1 MMLRTFA
8 FGLRGLMVAA
18 ALMLGAGAPAMAA
31 SDVIQ
36 QVKLTDKMVE
46 GFIASQ
52 KDMAK
57 VAEKLQ
63 GAPSD
68 KPDPKIQAELE
79 TVAKKHGF
87 KDFAEYD
94 DVAANISMIMAG
106 IDPQNG
112 SFMDPVEAIKKEIE
126 EVKVDKT
133 IKENDRKTMLEE
145 LTEALKV
152 TQPIK
157 FPDNVAL
164 IKKYREKIDAVL
176 Q

>member
-1 MMLRTFA
+1 MLRMIRTGIGALAVALALA
-8 FGLRGLMVAA
+8 FAA
-18 ALMLGAGAPAMAA
+18 APAVAA

-36 QVKLTDKMVE
+36 QILLTDKMIE

-63 GAPSD
+63 GTPND
-68 KPDPKIQAELE
+68 KPDPKIQGELE
-79 TVAKKHGF
+79 GVAKQHGF

-112 SFMDPVEAIKKEIE
+112 SFTDPVEAIKKEIE
-126 EVKVDKT
+126 EVKADKS
-133 IKENDRKTMLEE
+133 IKEPDRKTMLEE

-157 FPDNVAL
+157 FQENIAL
-164 IKKYREKIDAVL
+164 VKKYREKIDAVL